1 MEYDGIT
8 PAEQARPELRGVM
21 KRFGLPFVLLALLAS
36 PAAAQPADPQGE
48 LARSL
53 DALGRQGG
61 REAVQQ
67 IEARVAQGLPPPLLA
82 RAVAALARIGDRYAV
97 SALLSLASHRRAV
110 VRAQVAEALGRSRDA
125 RARPVLGDLLD
136 DPDARVRSS
145 AAVALG
151 LLGPESVIDSLVIA
165 TARGVS
171 EAAIVVGQ
179 HARPADVPRLL
190 GRVDASTLPAF
201 APALRVLLERDNLP
215 LRSKQAIVRALA
227 ALRGGESEHILREI
241 GATLGPN
248 DPLRPTVNEAL
259 EQLASAEAAQ

>member
-1 MEYDGIT
+1 M
-8 PAEQARPELRGVM
+8 
-21 KRFGLPFVLLALLAS
+21 
-36 PAAAQPADPQGE
+36 
-48 LARSL
+48 
-53 DALGRQGG
+53 
-61 REAVQQ
+61 
-67 IEARVAQGLPPPLLA
+67 
-82 RAVAALARIGDRYAV
+82 
-97 SALLSLASHRRAV
+97 
-110 VRAQVAEALGRSRDA
+110 
-125 RARPVLGDLLD
+125 
-136 DPDARVRSS
+136 
-145 AAVALG
+145 
-151 LLGPESVIDSLVIA
+151 IDSLVIA

-248 DPLRPTVNEAL
+248 DPLRPTLNEAL

>member
-1 MEYDGIT
+1 
-8 PAEQARPELRGVM
+8 M
-21 KRFGLPFVLLALLAS
+21 KRVGLPFALLVLLAS
-36 PAAAQPADPQGE
+36 PAAAQPADQAE

-82 RAVAALARIGDRYAV
+82 RAVAALAQIGDRHAV
-97 SALLSLASHRRAV
+97 SALLSLASHRRGP

-136 DPDARVRSS
+136 DPDPRVRSAS
-145 AAVALG
+145 AVALG
-151 LLGPESVIDSLVIA
+151 LIGPESVIDSLIVA

-179 HARPADVPRLL
+179 HARPADVPRVLR
-190 GRVDASTLPAF
+190 RVDASTLPAF

-227 ALRGGESEHILREI
+227 VLRGGESERILREI
-241 GATLGPN
+241 GATLAPN
-248 DPLRPTVNEAL
+248 DPLRPAVNEAL
-259 EQLASAEAAQ
+259 EQLASAEGAQ